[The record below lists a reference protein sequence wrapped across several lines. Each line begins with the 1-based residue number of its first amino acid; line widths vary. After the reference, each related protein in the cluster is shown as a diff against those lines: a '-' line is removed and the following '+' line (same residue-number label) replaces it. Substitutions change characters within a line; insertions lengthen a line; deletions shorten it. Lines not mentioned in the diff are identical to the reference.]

1 MVAFQIYKI
10 FARGRMKKALPT
22 ILLIG
27 CEGKTEK
34 LYYDIV
40 ARLYNMS
47 NRVKTFEEVGELK
60 GVIDFCCEKKKE
72 IAKKLDIEE
81 SEIEAWAV
89 CDDDGRKTKYNELL
103 KYAQEHNV
111 KLAYSRPQFEY
122 YLIQHFEQ
130 SNEHRRSEIFKILR
144 KNIPNYNKGTIGNF
158 EEIATLKPIVIGVAI
173 SNSKI
178 RSKKTDKVFITA
190 HALTSRIIELGGA

>member
-1 MVAFQIYKI
+1 
-10 FARGRMKKALPT
+10 MKKTLPT

-27 CEGKTEK
+27 CEGKTER

-60 GVIDFCCEKKKE
+60 GVIDFCCDKKKE

-89 CDDDGRKTKYNELL
+89 CDDDGRKIKYNELL

-130 SNEHRRSEIFKILR
+130 SSEYRRSEIFKILR
-144 KNIPNYNKGTIGNF
+144 RNILNYNKGTIGNF
-158 EEIATLKPIVIGVAI
+158 EEITILKPVVIEVAI
-173 SNSKI
+173 SNSRI
-178 RSKKTDKVFITA
+178 RSRKTDKVFITA
-190 HALTSRIIELGGA
+190 HALTSRIIELGRAW

>member
-1 MVAFQIYKI
+1 
-10 FARGRMKKALPT
+10 MKKTLPT

-60 GVIDFCCEKKKE
+60 GVIDFCCDKKKE
-72 IAKKLDIEE
+72 IARNLDIEE

-122 YLIQHFEQ
+122 YLIQLFEQ
-130 SNEHRRSEIFKILR
+130 SNEYRRSEIFKILR
-144 KNIPNYNKGTIGNF
+144 KNISNYNKGTIGDL
-158 EEIATLKPIVIGVAI
+158 EETMTLKPVIIEVAI
-173 SNSKI
+173 SNSRI
-178 RSKKTDKVFITA
+178 RSKKADKVFVTA
-190 HALTSRIIELGGA
+190 HVLTSRIIELGGAW